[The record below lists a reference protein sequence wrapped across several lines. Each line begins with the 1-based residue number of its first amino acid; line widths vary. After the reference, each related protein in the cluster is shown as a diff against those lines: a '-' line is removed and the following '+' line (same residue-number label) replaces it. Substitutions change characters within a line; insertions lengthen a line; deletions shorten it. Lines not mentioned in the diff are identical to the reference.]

1 MNYDS
6 VGDNYNNRDDN
17 EVLIVMMMTMM
28 VKTILISLATSSKIF

>member
-1 MNYDS
+1 MNYDR